1 MAWIKTLM
9 VKLQAT
15 KAVLL
20 AGGIVPVRKLTLWHV
35 LFAPERYAGVVDD
48 LGKLPVPLV
57 LRVGRRTMAVPQ
69 DLEEFSAGICYG
81 QKLYL
86 LTEEPF
92 AVGVILRYV
101 AGYFYP
107 IYTGKRW
114 DESKALLFGKK
125 VLSSSVVTLYPVAIH
140 LVSLMEQLAKR
151 EQTLLHREPTQEE
164 RAAGVE
170 TLNKFAALTSLIFLQ
185 EQFHCT
191 PEQVMLLPY
200 DDCLVRF
207 MLAKEEGAYRERL
220 MAIMNKPKTATK

>member
-1 MAWIKTLM
+1 MAWLKTAI

-35 LFAPERYAGVVDD
+35 LFEPERYAGIVEG
-48 LGKLPVPLV
+48 LCSLPVPPV
-57 LRVGRRTMAVPQ
+57 LRIGRRTMEVPQ
-69 DLEEFSAGICYG
+69 DLEQFCAAICYG

-86 LTEEPF
+86 ATDEPF
-92 AVGVILRYV
+92 DVGVILRYV

-114 DESKALLFGKK
+114 DEARALLYGKK
-125 VLSSSVVTLYPVAIH
+125 ILSSPVVTLYPVAIH
-140 LVSLMEQLAKR
+140 LVSLMEQLVKR
-151 EQTLLHREPTQEE
+151 EHTLLHREPTQEE

-170 TLNKFAALTSLIFLQ
+170 TLNKFAALTALIFLQ

-191 PEQVMLLPY
+191 AEEVMLLPY

>member
-1 MAWIKTLM
+1 MAWLRTWIT
-9 VKLQAT
+9 KLEAA
-15 KAVLL
+15 KAVML

-35 LFAPERYAGVVDD
+35 LFAPERYAGIVEG
-48 LGKLPVPLV
+48 LSSLPVPPV
-57 LRVGRRTMAVPQ
+57 LRIGRRTMPVPE
-69 DLEEFSAGICYG
+69 DLEVFCANLCYG

-86 LTEEPF
+86 TTEEPF
-92 AVGVILRYV
+92 DVGVILRYV

-107 IYTGKRW
+107 VYTGKRW
-114 DESKALLFGKK
+114 DERRALLFGKK
-125 VLSSSVVTLYPVAIH
+125 ILSSPVVTLYPVAIH

-151 EQTLLHREPTQEE
+151 EHTLLHREPTTEE

-170 TLNKFAALTSLIFLQ
+170 TLNRFATLTSLIFLQ

-191 PEQVMLLPY
+191 ADEVMLLPY